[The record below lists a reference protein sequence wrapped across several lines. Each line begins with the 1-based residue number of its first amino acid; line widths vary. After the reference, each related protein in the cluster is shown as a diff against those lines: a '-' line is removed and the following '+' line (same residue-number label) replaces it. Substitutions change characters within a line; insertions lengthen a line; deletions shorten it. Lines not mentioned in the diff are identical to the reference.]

1 MKKENKNII
10 KNILQGNNLEMNLA
24 AYTNA
29 YTNAAYEY
37 SLIRLLLNYYTVKE
51 IQDDT
56 NGITKDDYLSSTFD
70 KIQTIIFQT
79 ILSNEVEKD
88 YDSLIMSLQDI
99 RKEMTNRMTILT
111 AYTDALQIYEYVLN
125 RIEYTVKDA
134 SFDVDETQLAT
145 KVFQYL
151 FCDNDKMV
159 VNSKIQ
165 MVTSQ
170 LPIRM
175 TKSRF
180 FDYLTDTLNIYQGSD
195 ESSVDDFVAMLK
207 STALLELPQG
217 FEDTYP
223 VIANFINEL
232 STCDYKNIDL
242 KAYEGIMEQFAF
254 VTDYLTELVSNYL
267 LVMEIVNDLLVS
279 LIALLYQN
287 SDSETV
293 PVCIDMIK
301 ALHDAFISESEIPDS
316 VDEGFIQIEG
326 VQEELGED
334 LLQYESILSEV
345 MTKHQDTISWM
356 MSDKI
361 FVRLSMIAKLLSG
374 SLFVDLEVSEET
386 GEVATAEYIVKKRD
400 ELVALLTA
408 FFDTH
413 TREVNRAV
421 MAALFSN
428 MPVLFNSQQ
437 EVKEYIEYSLGHC
450 SNTGELMACAKI
462 LEDLMENE
470 E

>member
-10 KNILQGNNLEMNLA
+10 RNVLQDNDLEMNLA
-24 AYTNA
+24 AYGHA
-29 YTNAAYEY
+29 YMNAAYEY
-37 SLIRLLLNYYTVKE
+37 SLIRLLLNYYTIKE

-56 NGITKDDYLSSTFD
+56 NGIAKDDYLSATVD
-70 KIQTIIFQT
+70 KLHTIMFQT
-79 ILSNEVEKD
+79 ILSDELEID
-88 YDSLIMSLQDI
+88 FDSLIVSLQQI
-99 RKEMTNRMTILT
+99 RKEMTDKMTVLT
-111 AYTDALQIYEYVLN
+111 AYTDSLQIYEYVMN
-125 RIEYTVKDA
+125 RIEYTVKGE
-134 SFDVDETQLAT
+134 SFPVDETQLAT
-145 KVFQYL
+145 KIFQYL

-175 TKSRF
+175 TKNRF

-195 ESSVDDFVAMLK
+195 QSALDDFIAMLK

-217 FEDTYP
+217 YDDAYP
-223 VIANFINEL
+223 VIANFIQVL
-232 STCDYKNIDL
+232 STCDYKNLDMETYTAL
-242 KAYEGIMEQFAF
+242 MEQFSF
-254 VTDYLTELVSNYL
+254 TTDYLTELVSNYL

-279 LIALLYQN
+279 LIAFLYQN

-293 PVCIDMIK
+293 SVCIDMLK
-301 ALHDAFISESEIPDS
+301 ALHNAFVSESDIPDS
-316 VDEGFIQIEG
+316 VDEGFVQIEG

-334 LLQYESILSEV
+334 ILQFESILNEV
-345 MTKHQDTISWM
+345 LTKHQDTISWM

-361 FVRLSMIAKLLSG
+361 FNGLSMISKLLSG
-374 SLFVDLEVSEET
+374 SLFVDLEKKD
-386 GEVATAEYIVKKRD
+386 EVNEPADADYIIEKRD
-400 ELVALLTA
+400 ELVALLTT
-408 FFDTH
+408 FFDEH
-413 TREVNRAV
+413 SREINRAV

-450 SNTGELMACAKI
+450 SNAGELMACAKI
-462 LEDLMENE
+462 LEDIMENE